1 MALVA
6 KSEQDG
12 VNNTPHPPGYH
23 YVGNPS
29 YGRWTDRGG
38 TSFWEFYGQ
47 YALMSHLLGW
57 GGGFG
62 MSRYDYDDYRSYRRD
77 QRPYYGRNREYV
89 TQGSVT
95 QKQKP
100 STFQRRQANIAQKK
114 TIVHTK
120 SAKSHEPESDRLWKL
135 AFNKSQP
142 IWIWQPQFWRV
153 WKMIGQDLI
162 ATGIYLIS
170 AFILFWL
177 GKLVKDL
184 TTTSYSVREE
194 LVEKD
199 NVALGVAMA
208 GYYFGLIMAIGGTLS
223 GPSQGLENDLI
234 DIGIYGLL
242 AIILLNLS
250 RLVNDGVILHGF
262 KIRDELIDDQN
273 AGTGAVIAASYIATG
288 LVIFGAV
295 SGEIGGIV
303 TTVIFWALG
312 QVALVLAGLVYELIT
327 PYSIHDE
334 IEKDNVAA
342 GVAFAA
348 RWSALASSYFTHR
361 RAILSPGL

>member
-1 MALVA
+1 M
-6 KSEQDG
+6 
-12 VNNTPHPPGYH
+12 
-23 YVGNPS
+23 
-29 YGRWTDRGG
+29 
-38 TSFWEFYGQ
+38 
-47 YALMSHLLGW
+47 
-57 GGGFG
+57 
-62 MSRYDYDDYRSYRRD
+62 
-77 QRPYYGRNREYV
+77 
-89 TQGSVT
+89 
-95 QKQKP
+95 
-100 STFQRRQANIAQKK
+100 
-114 TIVHTK
+114 IV
-120 SAKSHEPESDRLWKL
+120 
-135 AFNKSQP
+135 
-142 IWIWQPQFWRV
+142 
-153 WKMIGQDLI
+153 QDLI

-170 AFILFWL
+170 AFVLFWI

-208 GYYFGLIMAIGGTLS
+208 GYYFGLILAIGGTLS

-250 RLVNDGVILHGF
+250 RLVNDGLILHGF

-273 AGTGAVIAASYIATG
+273 AGTGVVIAASYIATG

-312 QVALVLAGLVYELIT
+312 QAALILAGLVYEWVT

-342 GVAFAA
+342 GVAFAGA
-348 RWSALASSYFTHR
+348 LVGIGIIVFHASAGDFISWTINLQDFAIEVVAGLILLPIVRFIADVILLPGQKLTDEIANQEHPNLAAGFIEAMSYIGASFLIVWSL
-361 RAILSPGL
+361 

>member
-1 MALVA
+1 M
-6 KSEQDG
+6 
-12 VNNTPHPPGYH
+12 
-23 YVGNPS
+23 
-29 YGRWTDRGG
+29 
-38 TSFWEFYGQ
+38 
-47 YALMSHLLGW
+47 
-57 GGGFG
+57 
-62 MSRYDYDDYRSYRRD
+62 
-77 QRPYYGRNREYV
+77 
-89 TQGSVT
+89 
-95 QKQKP
+95 
-100 STFQRRQANIAQKK
+100 
-114 TIVHTK
+114 IV
-120 SAKSHEPESDRLWKL
+120 
-135 AFNKSQP
+135 
-142 IWIWQPQFWRV
+142 
-153 WKMIGQDLI
+153 QDLI

-170 AFILFWL
+170 AFVLFWI

-208 GYYFGLIMAIGGTLS
+208 GYYFGLILAIGGTLS

-250 RLVNDGVILHGF
+250 RLVNDGLILHGF

-273 AGTGAVIAASYIATG
+273 AGTGVVIAATYIATG

-312 QVALVLAGLVYELIT
+312 QAALILAGLVYEWIT

-342 GVAFAA
+342 GVAFAGA
-348 RWSALASSYFTHR
+348 LVGIGVIVFHASAGDFISWTVNLQDFAIEVVAGLILLPIVRFISDVILLPGQKLTDEIANQEHPNLAAGFIEAMSYIGASFLIVWSL
-361 RAILSPGL
+361 

>member
-1 MALVA
+1 
-6 KSEQDG
+6 
-12 VNNTPHPPGYH
+12 
-23 YVGNPS
+23 
-29 YGRWTDRGG
+29 
-38 TSFWEFYGQ
+38 
-47 YALMSHLLGW
+47 
-57 GGGFG
+57 
-62 MSRYDYDDYRSYRRD
+62 
-77 QRPYYGRNREYV
+77 
-89 TQGSVT
+89 
-95 QKQKP
+95 
-100 STFQRRQANIAQKK
+100 
-114 TIVHTK
+114 
-120 SAKSHEPESDRLWKL
+120 
-135 AFNKSQP
+135 
-142 IWIWQPQFWRV
+142 
-153 WKMIGQDLI
+153 MIGQDLI

-170 AFILFWL
+170 AFVLFWI
-177 GKLVKDL
+177 GKLIKDL

-342 GVAFAA
+342 GVAFAGA
-348 RWSALASSYFTHR
+348 LVGIGIIVFHASAGNFISWTVNLQDFAIEVVAGLILLPIVRFISDVILLPGQKLTDEIANQEHPNLGAGFIEATSYVGASFLIVWSL
-361 RAILSPGL
+361 

>member
-1 MALVA
+1 
-6 KSEQDG
+6 
-12 VNNTPHPPGYH
+12 
-23 YVGNPS
+23 
-29 YGRWTDRGG
+29 
-38 TSFWEFYGQ
+38 
-47 YALMSHLLGW
+47 
-57 GGGFG
+57 
-62 MSRYDYDDYRSYRRD
+62 
-77 QRPYYGRNREYV
+77 
-89 TQGSVT
+89 
-95 QKQKP
+95 
-100 STFQRRQANIAQKK
+100 
-114 TIVHTK
+114 
-120 SAKSHEPESDRLWKL
+120 
-135 AFNKSQP
+135 
-142 IWIWQPQFWRV
+142 
-153 WKMIGQDLI
+153 MIGQDLI

-170 AFILFWL
+170 AFVLFWI

-250 RLVNDGVILHGF
+250 RLVNDGLILHGF

-273 AGTGAVIAASYIATG
+273 AGTGVVVAASYIATG

-303 TTVIFWALG
+303 TTVVFWALG
-312 QVALVLAGLVYELIT
+312 QAALVLAGLVYEWIT

-342 GVAFAA
+342 GVAFAGALVGIGVIVFHASAGNFISWTVNLQDFAIEVVAGLILLPIA
-348 RWSALASSYFTHR
+348 RFISDVILLPGQKLTDEIANQEHPNLGAGVIEATSYVGASFLIVWSL
-361 RAILSPGL
+361 

>member
-1 MALVA
+1 
-6 KSEQDG
+6 
-12 VNNTPHPPGYH
+12 
-23 YVGNPS
+23 
-29 YGRWTDRGG
+29 
-38 TSFWEFYGQ
+38 
-47 YALMSHLLGW
+47 
-57 GGGFG
+57 
-62 MSRYDYDDYRSYRRD
+62 
-77 QRPYYGRNREYV
+77 
-89 TQGSVT
+89 
-95 QKQKP
+95 
-100 STFQRRQANIAQKK
+100 
-114 TIVHTK
+114 
-120 SAKSHEPESDRLWKL
+120 
-135 AFNKSQP
+135 
-142 IWIWQPQFWRV
+142 
-153 WKMIGQDLI
+153 MILQDLI

-170 AFILFWL
+170 AFVLFWL

-208 GYYFGLIMAIGGTLS
+208 GYFFGLIMAIGGTLS

-250 RLVNDGVILHGF
+250 RLVNDGLILHGF
-262 KIRDELIDDQN
+262 KVRDELIDDQN
-273 AGTGAVIAASYIATG
+273 AGTGVVVAASYIATG

-312 QVALVLAGLVYELIT
+312 QLALVLAGLMYEWIT

-342 GVAFAA
+342 GVAFAGALVGIGVIVFHASAGNFISWAVNLQDFAIEVVAGLILLPIA
-348 RWSALASSYFTHR
+348 RFISDVILLPGQKLTDEIANQEHPNLAAGFIEATSYIGASFLIVWSL
-361 RAILSPGL
+361 

>member
-1 MALVA
+1 
-6 KSEQDG
+6 
-12 VNNTPHPPGYH
+12 
-23 YVGNPS
+23 
-29 YGRWTDRGG
+29 
-38 TSFWEFYGQ
+38 
-47 YALMSHLLGW
+47 
-57 GGGFG
+57 
-62 MSRYDYDDYRSYRRD
+62 
-77 QRPYYGRNREYV
+77 
-89 TQGSVT
+89 
-95 QKQKP
+95 
-100 STFQRRQANIAQKK
+100 
-114 TIVHTK
+114 
-120 SAKSHEPESDRLWKL
+120 
-135 AFNKSQP
+135 
-142 IWIWQPQFWRV
+142 
-153 WKMIGQDLI
+153 MIGQDLI

-170 AFILFWL
+170 AFILFWI
-177 GKLVKDL
+177 GKLIKDL

-342 GVAFAA
+342 GVAFAGA
-348 RWSALASSYFTHR
+348 LVGIGIIVFHASAGNFISWTVNLQDFAIEVVAGLILLPIVRFISDVILLPGQKLTDEIANQEHPNLAAGFIEATSYVGASFLIVWSL
-361 RAILSPGL
+361 

>member
-1 MALVA
+1 
-6 KSEQDG
+6 
-12 VNNTPHPPGYH
+12 
-23 YVGNPS
+23 
-29 YGRWTDRGG
+29 
-38 TSFWEFYGQ
+38 
-47 YALMSHLLGW
+47 
-57 GGGFG
+57 
-62 MSRYDYDDYRSYRRD
+62 
-77 QRPYYGRNREYV
+77 
-89 TQGSVT
+89 
-95 QKQKP
+95 
-100 STFQRRQANIAQKK
+100 
-114 TIVHTK
+114 
-120 SAKSHEPESDRLWKL
+120 
-135 AFNKSQP
+135 
-142 IWIWQPQFWRV
+142 
-153 WKMIGQDLI
+153 MIGQDLI

-170 AFILFWL
+170 AFVLFWI

-234 DIGIYGLL
+234 DIGIYGVL

-312 QVALVLAGLVYELIT
+312 QVALVLAGLVYEWIT

-342 GVAFAA
+342 GVAFAGA
-348 RWSALASSYFTHR
+348 LVGIGVIVFHASAGNFISWTVNLQDFAIEVVAGLILLPIVRFISDVILLPGQKLTDEIANQEHPNLGAGFIEATSYVGASFLIVWSL
-361 RAILSPGL
+361 

>member
-1 MALVA
+1 
-6 KSEQDG
+6 
-12 VNNTPHPPGYH
+12 
-23 YVGNPS
+23 
-29 YGRWTDRGG
+29 
-38 TSFWEFYGQ
+38 
-47 YALMSHLLGW
+47 
-57 GGGFG
+57 
-62 MSRYDYDDYRSYRRD
+62 
-77 QRPYYGRNREYV
+77 
-89 TQGSVT
+89 
-95 QKQKP
+95 
-100 STFQRRQANIAQKK
+100 
-114 TIVHTK
+114 
-120 SAKSHEPESDRLWKL
+120 
-135 AFNKSQP
+135 
-142 IWIWQPQFWRV
+142 
-153 WKMIGQDLI
+153 MIGQDLI

-170 AFILFWL
+170 AFVLFWI
-177 GKLVKDL
+177 GKLIKDL

-262 KIRDELIDDQN
+262 KIRDELINDQN

-312 QVALVLAGLVYELIT
+312 QVALVLAGLVYEWIT

-342 GVAFAA
+342 GVAFAGA
-348 RWSALASSYFTHR
+348 LVGIGIIVFHASAGNFISWTVNLQDFAIEVVAGLILLPIVRFISDVILLPGQKLTDEIANQEHPNLGAGFIEATSYVGASFLIVWSL
-361 RAILSPGL
+361 

>member
-1 MALVA
+1 
-6 KSEQDG
+6 
-12 VNNTPHPPGYH
+12 
-23 YVGNPS
+23 
-29 YGRWTDRGG
+29 
-38 TSFWEFYGQ
+38 
-47 YALMSHLLGW
+47 
-57 GGGFG
+57 
-62 MSRYDYDDYRSYRRD
+62 
-77 QRPYYGRNREYV
+77 
-89 TQGSVT
+89 
-95 QKQKP
+95 
-100 STFQRRQANIAQKK
+100 
-114 TIVHTK
+114 
-120 SAKSHEPESDRLWKL
+120 
-135 AFNKSQP
+135 
-142 IWIWQPQFWRV
+142 
-153 WKMIGQDLI
+153 MIGQDLI

-170 AFILFWL
+170 AFVLFWI

-208 GYYFGLIMAIGGTLS
+208 GYYFGLILAIGGTLS

-250 RLVNDGVILHGF
+250 RLVNDGLILHGF

-273 AGTGAVIAASYIATG
+273 AGTGVVIAASYIATG

-303 TTVIFWALG
+303 TTVAFWALG
-312 QVALVLAGLVYELIT
+312 QAALVLAGLVYEWIT

-342 GVAFAA
+342 GVAFAGA
-348 RWSALASSYFTHR
+348 LVGIGVIVFHASAGNFISWTVNLQDFAIEVVAGLILLPIVRFISDVILLPGQKLTDEIANQEHPNLGAGFIEATSYVGASFLIVWSL
-361 RAILSPGL
+361 

>member
-1 MALVA
+1 M
-6 KSEQDG
+6 
-12 VNNTPHPPGYH
+12 
-23 YVGNPS
+23 
-29 YGRWTDRGG
+29 
-38 TSFWEFYGQ
+38 
-47 YALMSHLLGW
+47 
-57 GGGFG
+57 
-62 MSRYDYDDYRSYRRD
+62 
-77 QRPYYGRNREYV
+77 
-89 TQGSVT
+89 
-95 QKQKP
+95 
-100 STFQRRQANIAQKK
+100 
-114 TIVHTK
+114 IV
-120 SAKSHEPESDRLWKL
+120 
-135 AFNKSQP
+135 
-142 IWIWQPQFWRV
+142 
-153 WKMIGQDLI
+153 QDLI

-170 AFILFWL
+170 AFVLFWI

-208 GYYFGLIMAIGGTLS
+208 GYYFGLILAIGGTLS

-250 RLVNDGVILHGF
+250 RLVNDGLILHGF

-273 AGTGAVIAASYIATG
+273 AGTGVVIAATYIATG

-312 QVALVLAGLVYELIT
+312 QAALILAGLVYEWIT

-342 GVAFAA
+342 GVAFAGA
-348 RWSALASSYFTHR
+348 LVGIGVIVFHASAGDFISWTVNLQDFAIEVVAGLILLPIVRFISDVILLPGQKLTDEIANQEHPNLGAGFIEAMSYIGASFLIVWSL
-361 RAILSPGL
+361 

>member
-1 MALVA
+1 
-6 KSEQDG
+6 
-12 VNNTPHPPGYH
+12 
-23 YVGNPS
+23 
-29 YGRWTDRGG
+29 
-38 TSFWEFYGQ
+38 
-47 YALMSHLLGW
+47 
-57 GGGFG
+57 
-62 MSRYDYDDYRSYRRD
+62 
-77 QRPYYGRNREYV
+77 
-89 TQGSVT
+89 
-95 QKQKP
+95 
-100 STFQRRQANIAQKK
+100 
-114 TIVHTK
+114 
-120 SAKSHEPESDRLWKL
+120 
-135 AFNKSQP
+135 
-142 IWIWQPQFWRV
+142 
-153 WKMIGQDLI
+153 MIGQDLI

-170 AFILFWL
+170 AFVLFWI

-208 GYYFGLIMAIGGTLS
+208 GYYFGLILAIGGTLS

-250 RLVNDGVILHGF
+250 RLVNDGLILHGF
-262 KIRDELIDDQN
+262 KIRDELIRDQN
-273 AGTGAVIAASYIATG
+273 AGTGVVIAASYIATG

-303 TTVIFWALG
+303 TTVAFWALG
-312 QVALVLAGLVYELIT
+312 QAALVLAGLVYEWIT

-342 GVAFAA
+342 GVAFAGA
-348 RWSALASSYFTHR
+348 LVGIGVIVFHASAGNFISWAVNLQDFAIEVVAGLILLPIVRFIADVILLPGQKLTNEIANQEHPNLGAGFIEATSYVGASFLIVWSL
-361 RAILSPGL
+361 

>member
-1 MALVA
+1 M
-6 KSEQDG
+6 
-12 VNNTPHPPGYH
+12 
-23 YVGNPS
+23 
-29 YGRWTDRGG
+29 
-38 TSFWEFYGQ
+38 
-47 YALMSHLLGW
+47 
-57 GGGFG
+57 
-62 MSRYDYDDYRSYRRD
+62 
-77 QRPYYGRNREYV
+77 
-89 TQGSVT
+89 
-95 QKQKP
+95 
-100 STFQRRQANIAQKK
+100 
-114 TIVHTK
+114 IV
-120 SAKSHEPESDRLWKL
+120 
-135 AFNKSQP
+135 
-142 IWIWQPQFWRV
+142 
-153 WKMIGQDLI
+153 QDLI

-170 AFILFWL
+170 AFVLFWI

-208 GYYFGLIMAIGGTLS
+208 GYYFGLILAIGGTLS

-250 RLVNDGVILHGF
+250 RLVNDGLILHGF

-273 AGTGAVIAASYIATG
+273 AGTGVVIAATYIATG

-312 QVALVLAGLVYELIT
+312 QAALILAGLVYEWIT

-342 GVAFAA
+342 GVAFAGA
-348 RWSALASSYFTHR
+348 LVGIGVIVFHASAGDFISWTVNLQDFAIEVVAGLILLPIVRFISDVILLPGQKLTDEIANQEHPNLGAGFIEATSYVGASFLIVWSL
-361 RAILSPGL
+361 

>member
-1 MALVA
+1 M
-6 KSEQDG
+6 
-12 VNNTPHPPGYH
+12 
-23 YVGNPS
+23 
-29 YGRWTDRGG
+29 
-38 TSFWEFYGQ
+38 
-47 YALMSHLLGW
+47 
-57 GGGFG
+57 
-62 MSRYDYDDYRSYRRD
+62 
-77 QRPYYGRNREYV
+77 
-89 TQGSVT
+89 
-95 QKQKP
+95 
-100 STFQRRQANIAQKK
+100 
-114 TIVHTK
+114 IV
-120 SAKSHEPESDRLWKL
+120 
-135 AFNKSQP
+135 
-142 IWIWQPQFWRV
+142 
-153 WKMIGQDLI
+153 QDLI

-170 AFILFWL
+170 AFVLFWI

-208 GYYFGLIMAIGGTLS
+208 GYYFGLILAIGGTLS

-250 RLVNDGVILHGF
+250 RLVNDGLILHGF

-273 AGTGAVIAASYIATG
+273 AGTGVVIAATYIATG

-312 QVALVLAGLVYELIT
+312 QAALILAGLVYEWVT

-342 GVAFAA
+342 GVAFAGA
-348 RWSALASSYFTHR
+348 LVGIGIIVFHASAGDFISWTINLQDFAIEVVAGLILLPIVRFISDVILLPGQKLTDEIANQEHPNLAAGFIEATSYVGASFLIVWSL
-361 RAILSPGL
+361 

>member
-1 MALVA
+1 
-6 KSEQDG
+6 
-12 VNNTPHPPGYH
+12 
-23 YVGNPS
+23 
-29 YGRWTDRGG
+29 
-38 TSFWEFYGQ
+38 
-47 YALMSHLLGW
+47 
-57 GGGFG
+57 
-62 MSRYDYDDYRSYRRD
+62 
-77 QRPYYGRNREYV
+77 
-89 TQGSVT
+89 
-95 QKQKP
+95 
-100 STFQRRQANIAQKK
+100 
-114 TIVHTK
+114 
-120 SAKSHEPESDRLWKL
+120 
-135 AFNKSQP
+135 
-142 IWIWQPQFWRV
+142 
-153 WKMIGQDLI
+153 MIGQDLI

-170 AFILFWL
+170 AFVLFWI

-262 KIRDELIDDQN
+262 KIRDELINDQN

-312 QVALVLAGLVYELIT
+312 QVALVLAGLVYEWIT

-342 GVAFAA
+342 GVAFAGA
-348 RWSALASSYFTHR
+348 LVGIGIIVFHASAGNFISWTVNLQDF
-361 RAILSPGL
+361 AIEVVAGLILLPIVRFISDVILLPGQKLTDEIANQEHPNL

>member
-1 MALVA
+1 M
-6 KSEQDG
+6 
-12 VNNTPHPPGYH
+12 
-23 YVGNPS
+23 
-29 YGRWTDRGG
+29 
-38 TSFWEFYGQ
+38 
-47 YALMSHLLGW
+47 
-57 GGGFG
+57 
-62 MSRYDYDDYRSYRRD
+62 
-77 QRPYYGRNREYV
+77 
-89 TQGSVT
+89 
-95 QKQKP
+95 
-100 STFQRRQANIAQKK
+100 
-114 TIVHTK
+114 IV
-120 SAKSHEPESDRLWKL
+120 
-135 AFNKSQP
+135 
-142 IWIWQPQFWRV
+142 
-153 WKMIGQDLI
+153 QDLI

-170 AFILFWL
+170 AFVLFWL

-208 GYYFGLIMAIGGTLS
+208 GYYFGLVMAIGGTLS

-250 RLVNDGVILHGF
+250 RLVNDGLILHGF

-312 QVALVLAGLVYELIT
+312 QVALVLAGLVYEWIT

-342 GVAFAA
+342 GVAFAGA
-348 RWSALASSYFTHR
+348 LVGIGIIVFHASAGNFISWEVNLQDFAIEVVAGLILLPIVRFIADVILLPGQKLTDEIANQEHPNLGAGFIEATSYVGASFLIVWSL
-361 RAILSPGL
+361 

>member
-1 MALVA
+1 
-6 KSEQDG
+6 
-12 VNNTPHPPGYH
+12 
-23 YVGNPS
+23 
-29 YGRWTDRGG
+29 
-38 TSFWEFYGQ
+38 
-47 YALMSHLLGW
+47 
-57 GGGFG
+57 
-62 MSRYDYDDYRSYRRD
+62 
-77 QRPYYGRNREYV
+77 
-89 TQGSVT
+89 
-95 QKQKP
+95 
-100 STFQRRQANIAQKK
+100 
-114 TIVHTK
+114 
-120 SAKSHEPESDRLWKL
+120 
-135 AFNKSQP
+135 
-142 IWIWQPQFWRV
+142 
-153 WKMIGQDLI
+153 MIGQDLI

-170 AFILFWL
+170 AFILFWI

-342 GVAFAA
+342 GVAFAGA
-348 RWSALASSYFTHR
+348 LVGIGIIVFHASAGNFISWTVNLQDFAIEVVAGLILLPIVRFISDVILLPGQKLTDEIANQEHPNLGAGFIEATSYVGASFLIVWSL
-361 RAILSPGL
+361 

>member
-1 MALVA
+1 
-6 KSEQDG
+6 
-12 VNNTPHPPGYH
+12 
-23 YVGNPS
+23 
-29 YGRWTDRGG
+29 
-38 TSFWEFYGQ
+38 
-47 YALMSHLLGW
+47 
-57 GGGFG
+57 
-62 MSRYDYDDYRSYRRD
+62 
-77 QRPYYGRNREYV
+77 
-89 TQGSVT
+89 
-95 QKQKP
+95 
-100 STFQRRQANIAQKK
+100 
-114 TIVHTK
+114 
-120 SAKSHEPESDRLWKL
+120 
-135 AFNKSQP
+135 
-142 IWIWQPQFWRV
+142 
-153 WKMIGQDLI
+153 MIGQDLI

-177 GKLVKDL
+177 GKLIKDL
-184 TTTSYSVREE
+184 TTTSYSVRDE

-199 NVALGVAMA
+199 NAALGVAMA

-250 RLVNDGVILHGF
+250 RLVNDGLILHGF
-262 KIRDELIDDQN
+262 KIRDEVIDDQN
-273 AGTGAVIAASYIATG
+273 AGTGVVVAASYIATG

-312 QVALVLAGLVYELIT
+312 QAALVLAGLMYEWIT

-342 GVAFAA
+342 GVAFAGA
-348 RWSALASSYFTHR
+348 LIGIGVIVFHASAGDFISWVVNLQDFAIEVVAGLILLPIVRFISDVILLPGQKLTDEIANQEHPNLAAGFIEATSYVGASFLIVWSL
-361 RAILSPGL
+361 

>member
-1 MALVA
+1 M
-6 KSEQDG
+6 
-12 VNNTPHPPGYH
+12 
-23 YVGNPS
+23 
-29 YGRWTDRGG
+29 
-38 TSFWEFYGQ
+38 
-47 YALMSHLLGW
+47 
-57 GGGFG
+57 
-62 MSRYDYDDYRSYRRD
+62 
-77 QRPYYGRNREYV
+77 
-89 TQGSVT
+89 
-95 QKQKP
+95 
-100 STFQRRQANIAQKK
+100 
-114 TIVHTK
+114 IV
-120 SAKSHEPESDRLWKL
+120 
-135 AFNKSQP
+135 
-142 IWIWQPQFWRV
+142 
-153 WKMIGQDLI
+153 QDLV

-177 GKLVKDL
+177 GKLIKDL

-208 GYYFGLIMAIGGTLS
+208 GYYFGLILAIGGTLS

-250 RLVNDGVILHGF
+250 RLVNDGLILHGF

-273 AGTGAVIAASYIATG
+273 AGTGVVIAATYIATG

-312 QVALVLAGLVYELIT
+312 QAALVLAGLVYEWIT

-342 GVAFAA
+342 GVAFAGA
-348 RWSALASSYFTHR
+348 LVGIGVIVFHASAGDFISWAVNLQDFAIEVVAGLILLPIVRFISDVILLPGQKLTDEIANQEHPNLAAGFIEATSYVGASFLIVWSL
-361 RAILSPGL
+361 

>member
-1 MALVA
+1 M
-6 KSEQDG
+6 
-12 VNNTPHPPGYH
+12 
-23 YVGNPS
+23 
-29 YGRWTDRGG
+29 
-38 TSFWEFYGQ
+38 
-47 YALMSHLLGW
+47 
-57 GGGFG
+57 
-62 MSRYDYDDYRSYRRD
+62 
-77 QRPYYGRNREYV
+77 
-89 TQGSVT
+89 
-95 QKQKP
+95 
-100 STFQRRQANIAQKK
+100 
-114 TIVHTK
+114 IV
-120 SAKSHEPESDRLWKL
+120 
-135 AFNKSQP
+135 
-142 IWIWQPQFWRV
+142 
-153 WKMIGQDLI
+153 QDLI

-170 AFILFWL
+170 AFVLFWL

-208 GYYFGLIMAIGGTLS
+208 GYYFGLVMAIGGTLS

-250 RLVNDGVILHGF
+250 RLVNDGLILHGF

-303 TTVIFWALG
+303 TTVVFWALG
-312 QVALVLAGLVYELIT
+312 QAALVLAGLVYEWIT

-342 GVAFAA
+342 GVAFAGA
-348 RWSALASSYFTHR
+348 LVGIGVIVFHASAGNFISWEVNLQDFAIEVVAGLILLPIVRFIADVILLPGQKLTDEIANQEHPNLGAGFIEATSYVGASFLIVWSL
-361 RAILSPGL
+361 

>member
-1 MALVA
+1 
-6 KSEQDG
+6 
-12 VNNTPHPPGYH
+12 
-23 YVGNPS
+23 
-29 YGRWTDRGG
+29 
-38 TSFWEFYGQ
+38 
-47 YALMSHLLGW
+47 
-57 GGGFG
+57 
-62 MSRYDYDDYRSYRRD
+62 
-77 QRPYYGRNREYV
+77 
-89 TQGSVT
+89 
-95 QKQKP
+95 
-100 STFQRRQANIAQKK
+100 
-114 TIVHTK
+114 
-120 SAKSHEPESDRLWKL
+120 
-135 AFNKSQP
+135 
-142 IWIWQPQFWRV
+142 
-153 WKMIGQDLI
+153 MILQDLI

-170 AFILFWL
+170 AFVLFWL

-208 GYYFGLIMAIGGTLS
+208 GYFFGLIMAIGGTLS

-250 RLVNDGVILHGF
+250 RLVNDGLILHGF
-262 KIRDELIDDQN
+262 KVRDELIDDQN
-273 AGTGAVIAASYIATG
+273 AGTGVVVAASYIATG

-312 QVALVLAGLVYELIT
+312 QLALVLAGLMYEWIT

-342 GVAFAA
+342 GVAFAGA
-348 RWSALASSYFTHR
+348 LVGIGVIVFHASAGNFISWAVNMQDFAIEVVAGLILLPIVRLISDVILLPGQKLTDEIANQEHPNLAAGFIEATSYVGASFLIVWSL
-361 RAILSPGL
+361 

>member
-1 MALVA
+1 
-6 KSEQDG
+6 
-12 VNNTPHPPGYH
+12 
-23 YVGNPS
+23 
-29 YGRWTDRGG
+29 
-38 TSFWEFYGQ
+38 
-47 YALMSHLLGW
+47 
-57 GGGFG
+57 
-62 MSRYDYDDYRSYRRD
+62 
-77 QRPYYGRNREYV
+77 
-89 TQGSVT
+89 
-95 QKQKP
+95 
-100 STFQRRQANIAQKK
+100 
-114 TIVHTK
+114 
-120 SAKSHEPESDRLWKL
+120 
-135 AFNKSQP
+135 
-142 IWIWQPQFWRV
+142 
-153 WKMIGQDLI
+153 MIGQDLI

-170 AFILFWL
+170 AFVLFWL

-199 NVALGVAMA
+199 NIALGVAMA

-312 QVALVLAGLVYELIT
+312 QVALVLAGLVYEWIT

-342 GVAFAA
+342 GVAFAGA
-348 RWSALASSYFTHR
+348 LVGIGIIVFHASAGNFISWTVNLQDFAIEVVAGLILLPIVRFISDVILLPGQKLTNEIANQEHPNLGAGFIEATSYVGASFLIVWSL
-361 RAILSPGL
+361 

>member
-1 MALVA
+1 
-6 KSEQDG
+6 
-12 VNNTPHPPGYH
+12 
-23 YVGNPS
+23 
-29 YGRWTDRGG
+29 
-38 TSFWEFYGQ
+38 
-47 YALMSHLLGW
+47 
-57 GGGFG
+57 
-62 MSRYDYDDYRSYRRD
+62 
-77 QRPYYGRNREYV
+77 
-89 TQGSVT
+89 
-95 QKQKP
+95 
-100 STFQRRQANIAQKK
+100 
-114 TIVHTK
+114 
-120 SAKSHEPESDRLWKL
+120 
-135 AFNKSQP
+135 
-142 IWIWQPQFWRV
+142 
-153 WKMIGQDLI
+153 MIGQDLI

-170 AFILFWL
+170 AFVLFWI

-199 NVALGVAMA
+199 NAALGVAMA
-208 GYYFGLIMAIGGTLS
+208 GYYFGLILAIGGTLS

-250 RLVNDGVILHGF
+250 RLVNDGLILHGF

-273 AGTGAVIAASYIATG
+273 AGTGVVIAASYIATG

-303 TTVIFWALG
+303 TTVAFWALG
-312 QVALVLAGLVYELIT
+312 QAALVLAGLVYEWIT

-342 GVAFAA
+342 GVAFAGA
-348 RWSALASSYFTHR
+348 LVGIGVIVFHASAGNFISWAVNLQDFAIEVVAGLILLPIVRFISDVILLPGQKLTNEIANQEHPNLGAGFIEATSYVGASFLIVWSL
-361 RAILSPGL
+361 

>member
-1 MALVA
+1 M
-6 KSEQDG
+6 
-12 VNNTPHPPGYH
+12 
-23 YVGNPS
+23 
-29 YGRWTDRGG
+29 
-38 TSFWEFYGQ
+38 
-47 YALMSHLLGW
+47 
-57 GGGFG
+57 
-62 MSRYDYDDYRSYRRD
+62 
-77 QRPYYGRNREYV
+77 
-89 TQGSVT
+89 
-95 QKQKP
+95 
-100 STFQRRQANIAQKK
+100 
-114 TIVHTK
+114 IV
-120 SAKSHEPESDRLWKL
+120 
-135 AFNKSQP
+135 
-142 IWIWQPQFWRV
+142 
-153 WKMIGQDLI
+153 QDLI

-170 AFILFWL
+170 AFVLFWL

-208 GYYFGLIMAIGGTLS
+208 GYYFGLVMAIGGTLS

-250 RLVNDGVILHGF
+250 RLVNDGLILHGF

-295 SGEIGGIV
+295 SGEIGGIM

-312 QVALVLAGLVYELIT
+312 QVALVLAGLVYEWIT

-342 GVAFAA
+342 GVAFAGA
-348 RWSALASSYFTHR
+348 LVGIGVIVFHASAGNFISWEVNLQDFAIEVVAGLILLPIVRFIADVILLPGQKLTNEIANQEHPNLGAGFIEATSYVGASFLIVWSL
-361 RAILSPGL
+361 

>member
-1 MALVA
+1 M
-6 KSEQDG
+6 
-12 VNNTPHPPGYH
+12 
-23 YVGNPS
+23 
-29 YGRWTDRGG
+29 
-38 TSFWEFYGQ
+38 
-47 YALMSHLLGW
+47 
-57 GGGFG
+57 
-62 MSRYDYDDYRSYRRD
+62 
-77 QRPYYGRNREYV
+77 
-89 TQGSVT
+89 
-95 QKQKP
+95 
-100 STFQRRQANIAQKK
+100 
-114 TIVHTK
+114 IV
-120 SAKSHEPESDRLWKL
+120 
-135 AFNKSQP
+135 
-142 IWIWQPQFWRV
+142 
-153 WKMIGQDLI
+153 QDLI

-170 AFILFWL
+170 AFVLFWL

-208 GYYFGLIMAIGGTLS
+208 GYYFGLVMAIGGTLS

-250 RLVNDGVILHGF
+250 RLVNDGLILHGF

-312 QVALVLAGLVYELIT
+312 QVALVLAGLVYEWIT

-342 GVAFAA
+342 GVAFAGA
-348 RWSALASSYFTHR
+348 LVGIGVIVFHASAGNFISWEVNLQDFAIEVVAGLILLPIVRFIADVILLPGQKLTDEIANQEHPNLGAGFIEATSYVGASFLIVWSL
-361 RAILSPGL
+361 